1 MVSKRTVNKRA
12 NSRAGRRRTRTP
24 QHGVTSAKSKSAN
37 KKQITRAAKDHTCPI
52 VGIGGSAGG
61 YEAASEL
68 LKYLPPKS
76 GMVFVIVQHLD
87 PHHASNLPKL
97 LGKVTQLPVME
108 IIGQNKPEPDT
119 VYVLP
124 PNKDLVYKNGAL
136 RLTQRTERPMLAID
150 HFFESL
156 AEEQGRR
163 AIVVL
168 LSGTG
173 SDGTAGLRAIKA
185 AGGITFAQDEESAK
199 FSAMPRNAIV
209 SGFVDAALS
218 PKEIANE
225 LQRIADHPYIKKAQ
239 GDGAELEPAKERDLD
254 DLSRIFLALKRHT
267 GVDFTA
273 YKQSTLQ
280 RWIHRRMA
288 LHRIE
293 QLRQYANFLRNNGKE
308 IQELFN
314 DLLIN
319 VTRFFRDEVA
329 FKALSK
335 KFIPAIIKSKGRKGE
350 LRAWVPGCATG
361 EEVYS
366 LAICILESL
375 GAAAP
380 TMRVQIF
387 GTDLSEAAI
396 DRARMGIYSSAIEK
410 DVSPRRLQ
418 RFFKKLDSTY
428 QINRSVR
435 DLCTFAR
442 QNITADPPFSR
453 LDLVSCRNVLI
464 YLDVPLQKRAFRSF
478 IMH

>member
-1 MVSKRTVNKRA
+1 MASKRTVNKRA
-12 NSRAGRRRTRTP
+12 NSRAGKRRARTP
-24 QHGVTSAKSKSAN
+24 QRGVTTAKSKSTNKKVSAN
-37 KKQITRAAKDHTCPI
+37 KRKTARAVEDSTCPI

-68 LKYLPPKS
+68 LKHLSPRS
-76 GMVFVIVQHLD
+76 GMAFVIVQHLD
-87 PHHASNLPKL
+87 PHHASSLPKL
-97 LGKVTQLPVME
+97 LGKVTQMPVLE
-108 IIGQNKPEPDT
+108 ISGPIKPESDT

-124 PNKDLVYKNGAL
+124 PNKDLIYKSGTL
-136 RLTQRTERPMLAID
+136 RLRQRSERPMLAID

-156 AEEQGRR
+156 AEEQGPL
-163 AIVVL
+163 AIGVL

-218 PKEIANE
+218 PKEIATE
-225 LQRIADHPYIKKAQ
+225 LLRIADHPYIKKLQ
-239 GDGAELEPAKERDLD
+239 PDGAEVESPREADLD
-254 DLSRIFLALKRHT
+254 DLSRIFLALKKHT
-267 GVDFTA
+267 GVDFSA

-280 RWIHRRMA
+280 RRIDRRMA

-293 QLRQYANFLRNNGKE
+293 RLRQYANFLRDNQKE
-308 IQELFN
+308 VQELFN

-319 VTRFFRDEVA
+319 VTRFFRDEAA
-329 FKALSK
+329 FKALAK
-335 KFIPAIIKSKGRKGE
+335 KFIPALIKSKPRRGE

-366 LAICILESL
+366 LAICILEAL
-375 GAAAP
+375 GTASPAI
-380 TMRVQIF
+380 RVQIF

-396 DRARMGIYSSAIEK
+396 DRARLGIYSSAIEK
-410 DVSPRRLQ
+410 DVSPQRLH

-428 QINRSVR
+428 QINRTVR

-442 QNITADPPFSR
+442 QNI
-453 LDLVSCRNVLI
+453 
-464 YLDVPLQKRAFRSF
+464 
-478 IMH
+478 

>member
-1 MVSKRTVNKRA
+1 MPRKRTAKKRTTFRTKRNTA
-12 NSRAGRRRTRTP
+12 PQRQHAARRIDRKKLP
-24 QHGVTSAKSKSAN
+24 QT
-37 KKQITRAAKDHTCPI
+37 KKVDGKKDLTCPI

-68 LKYLPPKS
+68 LKHLSPNS
-76 GMVFVIVQHLD
+76 GMAFVIVQHLD

-97 LGKVTQLPVME
+97 LGKVTLLPVVE
-108 IIGQNKPEPDT
+108 ITGQMKPEPDI

-124 PNKDLVYKNGAL
+124 PNKDLAYRNGTL

-163 AIVVL
+163 AIGVL

-218 PKEIANE
+218 PKEIATE
-225 LQRIADHPYIKKAQ
+225 LQRIAEHPYIKKAQ

-319 VTRFFRDEVA
+319 VTRFFRDEAA
-329 FKALSK
+329 FKALAK
-335 KFIPAIIKSKGRKGE
+335 KFIPALIKSKNRKGE
-350 LRAWVPGCATG
+350 V
-361 EEVYS
+361 
-366 LAICILESL
+366 
-375 GAAAP
+375 
-380 TMRVQIF
+380 RV
-387 GTDLSEAAI
+387 
-396 DRARMGIYSSAIEK
+396 
-410 DVSPRRLQ
+410 
-418 RFFKKLDSTY
+418 
-428 QINRSVR
+428 
-435 DLCTFAR
+435 
-442 QNITADPPFSR
+442 
-453 LDLVSCRNVLI
+453 
-464 YLDVPLQKRAFRSF
+464 
-478 IMH
+478 